1 MPKCS
6 SFLKFSLVAL
16 LLFTAGCQAG
26 PSKDAYK
33 SKTWRDT
40 KYRSDRRAKISM
52 AQGVENSQYS
62 QFQKDLA
69 LLKKRNPFSPPV
81 MQIEASGP
89 KLTLE
94 GIIQSN
100 TVPAAIINDNIVSEG
115 DMVEGMVVKE
125 IGETS
130 VILLKDGEEYKL
142 ELRFE

>member
-1 MPKCS
+1 
-6 SFLKFSLVAL
+6 
-16 LLFTAGCQAG
+16 
-26 PSKDAYK
+26 
-33 SKTWRDT
+33 
-40 KYRSDRRAKISM
+40 
-52 AQGVENSQYS
+52 
-62 QFQKDLA
+62 
-69 LLKKRNPFSPPV
+69 